1 MLVQILEQVVVS
13 VEFLQVVEVVDYL
26 IMLHLEQELQDQA
39 VEVVQVF
46 IITQHLVV
54 EMELLILVEV
64 VQVHHQ
70 QEQVA
75 LV

>member
-70 QEQVA
+70 QEQVDQE
-75 LV
+75 